1 MVNRHVLIHQNSFVS
16 NMPFL
21 FNSTI
26 DSIYVDTN
34 KFKIHFI
41 YNYCLNIFVYIGIRT
56 HTNTHIYV

>member
-21 FNSTI
+21 LNSTI

-41 YNYCLNIFVYIGIRT
+41 YNYCT
-56 HTNTHIYV
+56 